1 MTSTPTVAVLGTGI
15 MGAGMARSLRR
26 ADLPV
31 RVWNRSRDKAEPL
44 TDAGATVYAS
54 AAEAV
59 TGADVVVTML
69 YDHEAVRSTLE
80 QCADAFGAD
89 TVWVQASTVGV
100 AGTEALSSLA
110 MQRGIAFLDAPVLGT
125 RDPAEK
131 GALVLL
137 VSGDRSL
144 AERVQPV
151 LDAVGSR
158 TMWVGDEPGA
168 ASRLKLA
175 VNSWVATINAGV
187 GQALALAE
195 GLGVD
200 PRLFL
205 EAIGGGPTDTPYAQL
220 KGGLVL
226 ERAYAPAFAVDNVSK
241 DVGLMVEAASAAGV
255 DTGVLEALAA
265 AYARA
270 SAQGHG
276 GDDMAAVA
284 EAFRTRRGER
294 PE

>member
-31 RVWNRSRDKAEPL
+31 RVWNRSRDRAEPL
-44 TDAGATVYAS
+44 VDAGATVCDS

-59 TGADVVVTML
+59 HGAGVVVTML
-69 YDHEAVRSTLE
+69 YDREAVRSTIE

-89 TVWVQASTVGV
+89 TVWLQASTVGV
-100 AGTEALSSLA
+100 EGTEQLA
-110 MQRGIAFLDAPVLGT
+110 AYAAEHHLAYLDAPVLGT
-125 RDPAEK
+125 KDPAEK
-131 GALVLL
+131 GALVVL
-137 VSGDRSL
+137 VAGDRSL
-144 AERVQPV
+144 EDRVRPV

-158 TMWVGDEPGA
+158 TMWVGEEPGA

-226 ERAYAPAFAVDNVSK
+226 ERAYSPAFAVDNVSK
-241 DVGLMVEAASAAGV
+241 DVALMIEAASGAGV
-255 DTGVLEALAA
+255 ETGVLEALAA

-276 GDDMAAVA
+276 GEDMAAVA
-284 EAFRTRRGER
+284 DAFRTQDR
-294 PE
+294 